1 MPKKKVVRSKRQP
14 NLPTLSRLKEVITRT
29 MRKKPMSKKLMSTMG
44 RKLVMKTMKKKSKKS
59 KKSKKKSKKS
69 SPRVKNPKKHQSKSS
84 KKRLSSSGQG
94 LQLARSQ
101 IRAAVK
107 LAR

>member
-1 MPKKKVVRSKRQP
+1 MPKKKVVRSKRQL
-14 NLPTLSRLKEVITRT
+14 NLPTLSRLKQVISRT
-29 MRKKPMSKKLMSTMG
+29 MRKKPKSKKLMSKMG
-44 RKLVMKTMKKKSKKS
+44 RKLVMKNMKKKSKKS
-59 KKSKKKSKKS
+59 KKKKSKKS

-84 KKRLSSSGQG
+84 KKHLSSSGRG

-101 IRAAVK
+101 IRAAIK